1 MLSTLR
7 TLVPYL
13 IRYRWRLAGG
23 SCALLAK
30 SILTVGIP
38 IAIKL
43 SIDELSADFQ
53 MARLAQWVGLLVGI
67 ALIKAVFQYWMR
79 WVLIRISRD
88 IEYDL
93 RNDLFSR
100 LLLFSQQFYR
110 SYRTGD
116 LMSRATNDME
126 AVRLLLGPGIMYSA
140 EFLVVFVGVLTVMSL
155 TDWRLTLLVFIP
167 IPAISLTV
175 SFFGK
180 RIHDRFQRVQE
191 GYADMSSTVQE
202 HLSNVRIVRAFAKQ
216 RIGMGHF
223 REQNE
228 ALVGENLKLIRLWGR
243 FYPLLEVL
251 IGLTYVIV
259 LWQGGRQVLGGSM
272 TLGSFVMFMSFM
284 TVLTWPLIGFGW
296 VVNLVQRGTAS
307 LGRLNEIL
315 RQHPDV
321 VDPAGERGEFV
332 DIRGDI
338 EFQGV
343 AYSYPG
349 SSRPAVE
356 DITLQI
362 PAGQTVAILGRTGSG
377 KTTVA
382 HLVARLF
389 DPQKGRVLV
398 DGMDARELPLR
409 SLRHAV
415 GFVPQDTFL
424 FGRSIR
430 DNIAFGAL
438 GSEDWEIAE
447 AAEIAQIAAEV
458 DSFPDRYETVLG
470 EKGINLSGGQKQR
483 VSIAR
488 ALLANSR
495 ILILDDAASSV
506 DAETEEQIIR
516 NLETVMRNRTT
527 LLITHRVS
535 VARLAERIIVLEK
548 GKIVEEG
555 LHEDLLN
562 ARGRYYELSRKQQL
576 EEELELA

>member
-140 EFLVVFVGVLTVMSL
+140 EFLVVFAGVLTVMSL

-216 RIGMGHF
+216 RIGMEHF

-228 ALVGENLKLIRLWGR
+228 AFVGENLKLIRLWGR

-321 VDPAGERGEFV
+321 ADPAGERGEFV

-488 ALLANSR
+488 ALLANPR

-535 VARLAERIIVLEK
+535 AARLAERIIVLEK
-548 GKIVEEG
+548 GRIVEEG
-555 LHEDLLN
+555 LHEGLLN

>member
-251 IGLTYVIV
+251 IGLTYVIL

-321 VDPAGERGEFV
+321 ADPAGERGEFV

-488 ALLANSR
+488 ALLANPR

>member
-13 IRYRWRLAGG
+13 IRYRWRLAAG

-30 SILTVGIP
+30 SLLTVGIP

-67 ALIKAVFQYWMR
+67 ALVKAVFQYWMR

-93 RNDLFSR
+93 RKDLFSR
-100 LLLFSQQFYR
+100 LLLFSQQFYH

-140 EFLVVFVGVLTVMSL
+140 EFLVVFAGVLTVMSL

-216 RIGMGHF
+216 RIGMEQF

-228 ALVGENLKLIRLWGR
+228 AFVGENVKLIKLWGR

-259 LWQGGRQVLGGSM
+259 LWHGGRQVLDGSM

-296 VVNLVQRGTAS
+296 VVNLVQRGTVS

-321 VDPAGERGEFV
+321 ADPAGERGEFV

-338 EFQGV
+338 EFQDV
-343 AYSYPG
+343 SYSYPG
-349 SSRPAVE
+349 ALQPAVE
-356 DITLQI
+356 DITLRV
-362 PAGQTVAILGRTGSG
+362 PAGQTVAILGPTGSG

-398 DGMDARELPLR
+398 DGADARELPLR

-488 ALLANSR
+488 ALLSNPR

-506 DAETEEQIIR
+506 DAETEEQILH

-535 VARLAERIIVLEK
+535 AARLAERIVVLEK
-548 GKIVEEG
+548 GRIVEEG
-555 LHEDLLN
+555 LHEDLLST
-562 ARGRYYELSRKQQL
+562 RGRYYELSQKQQL

>member
-13 IRYRWRLAGG
+13 IRYRWRLAAG

-30 SILTVGIP
+30 SLLTVGIP

-67 ALIKAVFQYWMR
+67 ALVKAVFQYWMR

-93 RNDLFSR
+93 RKDLFSR
-100 LLLFSQQFYR
+100 LLLFSQQFYH

-140 EFLVVFVGVLTVMSL
+140 EFLVVFAGVLTVMSL

-216 RIGMGHF
+216 RIGMEQF

-228 ALVGENLKLIRLWGR
+228 AFVGENVKLIKLWGR

-259 LWQGGRQVLGGSM
+259 LWHGGRQVLDGSM

-296 VVNLVQRGTAS
+296 VVNLVQRGTVS

-321 VDPAGERGEFV
+321 ADPAGERGEFV

-338 EFQGV
+338 EFQDV
-343 AYSYPG
+343 SYSYPG
-349 SSRPAVE
+349 ALQPAVE
-356 DITLQI
+356 DITLRV
-362 PAGQTVAILGRTGSG
+362 PAGQTVAILGPTGSG

-398 DGMDARELPLR
+398 DGADARELPLR

-488 ALLANSR
+488 ALLANPR
-495 ILILDDAASSV
+495 ILILDDAASSA
-506 DAETEEQIIR
+506 DAETEEQILH

-535 VARLAERIIVLEK
+535 AARLAERIVVLEK
-548 GKIVEEG
+548 GRIVEEG
-555 LHEDLLN
+555 LHEDLLST
-562 ARGRYYELSRKQQL
+562 RGRYYELSQKQQL

>member
-140 EFLVVFVGVLTVMSL
+140 EFLVVFAGVLTVMSL

-216 RIGMGHF
+216 RIGMEHF

-228 ALVGENLKLIRLWGR
+228 AFVGENLKLIRLWGR

-321 VDPAGERGEFV
+321 ADPAGERGEFV

-488 ALLANSR
+488 ALLANPR
-495 ILILDDAASSV
+495 ILIFDDAASSV

-535 VARLAERIIVLEK
+535 AARLAERIIVLEK

>member
-1 MLSTLR
+1 MLSALR

-13 IRYRWRLAGG
+13 IRYRWRLAAG
-23 SCALLAK
+23 SCALVAK
-30 SILTVGIP
+30 SLLTIGIP

-43 SIDELSADFQ
+43 SIDELNADFQ

-67 ALIKAVFQYWMR
+67 ALVKAAFQYWMR

-88 IEYDL
+88 IEFDL
-93 RNDLFSR
+93 RKDLFSR
-100 LLLFSQQFYR
+100 LLLFSQQFYS

-140 EFLVVFVGVLTVMSL
+140 EFFFVFAGVLTVMSL

-175 SFFGK
+175 SYFGK

-202 HLSNVRIVRAFAKQ
+202 HLTNVRIVRAFAKQ
-216 RIGMGHF
+216 RIGMEQF
-223 REQNE
+223 RKQNE
-228 ALVGENLKLIRLWGR
+228 AFVGENVQLIKLWGR

-259 LWQGGRQVLGGSM
+259 LWHGGRQVLDGSM

-321 VDPAGERGEFV
+321 ADPAGERGEFV

-338 EFQGV
+338 EFQDV
-343 AYSYPG
+343 TYTYP
-349 SSRPAVE
+349 SSSQPAVE
-356 DITLQI
+356 DITLRV
-362 PAGQTVAILGRTGSG
+362 PAGQTVAILGPTGSG
-377 KTTVA
+377 KTTIA
-382 HLVARLF
+382 QLVARLF
-389 DPQKGRVLV
+389 DPQKGRVV
-398 DGMDARELPLR
+398 IDGMDARGLPLR
-409 SLRHAV
+409 SLRHAI

-447 AAEIAQIAAEV
+447 AAEVAQIAAEV

-488 ALLANSR
+488 ALLANPR
-495 ILILDDAASSV
+495 ILILDDASSSV
-506 DAETEEQIIR
+506 DAETEEQILR

-535 VARLAERIIVLEK
+535 AARLAGRVIVLDK

-562 ARGRYYELSRKQQL
+562 ARGRYYELSQKQQL

>member
-1 MLSTLR
+1 MTSTLR

-13 IRYRWRLAGG
+13 IRYRWRLAAG
-23 SCALLAK
+23 SCALIAK
-30 SILTVGIP
+30 SIFTVAIP

-53 MARLAQWVGLLVGI
+53 MARLVQWVGLLLGI
-67 ALIKAVFQYWMR
+67 ALVKAVFQYWMR
-79 WVLIRISRD
+79 WILIRVSRD

-93 RNDLFSR
+93 RQDLFSR

-140 EFLVVFVGVLTVMSL
+140 EFLVVFAGVLTVMSL

-216 RIGMGHF
+216 RIGMEQF

-228 ALVGENLKLIRLWGR
+228 AFVGENLKLIKLWGR

-259 LWQGGRQVLGGSM
+259 LWHGGRQVLDGSM

-307 LGRLNEIL
+307 LARLNEIL

-321 VDPAGERGEFV
+321 ADPAGDRGEFV
-332 DIRGDI
+332 EVRGDI
-338 EFQGV
+338 EFRDVGFT
-343 AYSYPG
+343 YPG
-349 SSRPAVE
+349 SSRPALA
-356 DITLQI
+356 DINLRV
-362 PAGQTVAILGRTGSG
+362 PAGQTVAILGPTGSG
-377 KTTVA
+377 KTTIA
-382 HLVARLF
+382 QLVARLF

-398 DGMDARELPLR
+398 DGVDARELPLR

-447 AAEIAQIAAEV
+447 AAEVAQIAAEV

-488 ALLANSR
+488 ALLANPR

-506 DAETEEQIIR
+506 DAETEEQILR
-516 NLETVMRNRTT
+516 NLEAVMRNRTT

-535 VARLAERIIVLEK
+535 AARLAGRIIVLDQ
-548 GKIVEEG
+548 GRIVEEG
-555 LHEDLLN
+555 RHEDLLD
-562 ARGRYYELSRKQQL
+562 ARGRYYELSQKQQI

>member
-7 TLVPYL
+7 TLLPYL
-13 IRYRWRLAGG
+13 IRYRWRLAAG

-30 SILTVGIP
+30 SLLTVGIP

-67 ALIKAVFQYWMR
+67 ALVKAVFQYWMR

-93 RNDLFSR
+93 RKDLFSR
-100 LLLFSQQFYR
+100 LLLFSQQFYH

-140 EFLVVFVGVLTVMSL
+140 EFLVVFAGVLTVMSL

-202 HLSNVRIVRAFAKQ
+202 HLNNVRIVRAFAKQ
-216 RIGMGHF
+216 RIGMEQF

-228 ALVGENLKLIRLWGR
+228 AFVGENVKLIKLWGR

-259 LWQGGRQVLGGSM
+259 LWHGGRQVLDGSM

-321 VDPAGERGEFV
+321 ADPAGERGEFI

-338 EFQGV
+338 EFQDV
-343 AYSYPG
+343 SYSYPG
-349 SSRPAVE
+349 SSHPAVE
-356 DITLQI
+356 AITLRV
-362 PAGQTVAILGRTGSG
+362 PAGQTVAILGPTGSG

-398 DGMDARELPLR
+398 DGADARELPLR

-470 EKGINLSGGQKQR
+470 ERGTNLSGGQRQR

-488 ALLANSR
+488 ALLANPR

-506 DAETEEQIIR
+506 DAETEEQILR

-535 VARLAERIIVLEK
+535 SACLAERIVVLDR

-562 ARGRYYELSRKQQL
+562 ARGRYYELSQKQQL